1 VREPQVPGY
10 DIEGPLGQGATG
22 SVWRA
27 TRCSDGV
34 PVALKVVA
42 VGEHDAAGAM
52 SEVAVLRQAP
62 VEGLVR
68 CHEAVAL
75 PGPLPAVALVLDLVE
90 GGSLASAVG
99 ARGHLSAG
107 EAVTVASPVARTLA
121 GLHALGVVHGDVS
134 PANVLLEPSGRPVLA
149 DLGTARVVGHVPG
162 EPHGTP
168 GFVAPEVEAG
178 AAPAPASDVY
188 AAGALTWWCVTGEAP
203 PLGPLRPGLLEVAP
217 WVPPAF
223 ADVVEALLRGRPED
237 RPTASEAALALYDAA
252 GCEPLALPAGADEV
266 TLLTRRI
273 RAAAPAAPT
282 PVADP
287 PGRRLRTLS
296 RLGSAALSRARTGVD
311 LSRAV
316 RRRVALGAAAVVV
329 VAGAVAV
336 TGAGALPT
344 LAGADSATTTPAEAH
359 HHGPTSTSA
368 TAGTSPSRESALSAA
383 AGLQRRPDA
392 VVRDPAGLVREL
404 GGVRASL
411 LGSPDPEALAA
422 LDVPHSDAWRSDAAL
437 VARLH
442 EAGQRFEGVDFPV
455 RSARVL
461 ASTDGS
467 ARVLAVVGTSAHSV
481 RGGDGPATARAAEP
495 ASAMVFHLRWGD
507 GLWRVERITTAA
519 AGG

>member
-10 DIEGPLGQGATG
+10 DVEGPLGHGATG

-52 SEVAVLRQAP
+52 AEVAVLRQAR

-178 AAPAPASDVY
+178 AAPTPASDVY

-203 PLGPLRPGLLEVAP
+203 PPGTLRPGLLEVAP

-223 ADVVEALLRGRPED
+223 ADVVEALLRGRPEE

-252 GCEPLALPAGADEV
+252 GCEPLALAAGADEV

-287 PGRRLRTLS
+287 PGGRLLTGR
-296 RLGSAALSRARTGVD
+296 RLGSAALARARTGVD
-311 LSRAV
+311 LSRAA

-329 VAGAVAV
+329 VAVAV

-344 LAGADSATTTPAEAH
+344 VAGADSATTTPGEAH
-359 HHGPTSTSA
+359 RPTVTSA
-368 TAGTSPSRESALSAA
+368 PAGTSPSRESAPSAA

-392 VVRDPAGLVREL
+392 VVRDPAGLIGAL
-404 GGVRASL
+404 GAVRASL

-467 ARVLAVVGTSAHSV
+467 ARVLAVVGTGAHSV
-481 RGGDGPATARAAEP
+481 RGGDGRATARAAAP

-507 GLWRVERITTAA
+507 GLWRVERITTPAA